1 MILTGDIGNTTVC
14 VCGVEKREAE
24 GHTAVFCT
32 KLETVPGKDGAA
44 YKAELRDALRKADV
58 EIGQIE
64 GAVVSSVVPC
74 LNRPIH
80 ACIRAVLGREPVW
93 ITCQSKTGLKMDVE
107 YPEKVGVDRIVDAAW
122 VAANCPLPA
131 VTVDLGTATTFNV
144 IDEGGVFRGGAI
156 AVGMATGLK
165 ALAAKTAQLPEL
177 RLDTVDSAIG
187 KNTEACMES
196 GAVIGAAAM
205 IDGLVARIEQ
215 ELGKPVTLVLTG
227 GMARYAEPFCTHP
240 HIYDPQLLAK
250 GLMLLYEWNVERPA
264 PEKIWLLLPA
274 LRA

>member
-1 MILTGDIGNTTVC
+1 MWMPPGWQQ
-14 VCGVEKREAE
+14 
-24 GHTAVFCT
+24 TA
-32 KLETVPGKDGAA
+32 AA
-44 YKAELRDALRKADV
+44 
-58 EIGQIE
+58 
-64 GAVVSSVVPC
+64 
-74 LNRPIH
+74 
-80 ACIRAVLGREPVW
+80 
-93 ITCQSKTGLKMDVE
+93 
-107 YPEKVGVDRIVDAAW
+107 
-122 VAANCPLPA
+122 A

-264 PEKIWLLLPA
+264 PRKFAAPAGPAAHRSFMEIVGWHAERLLPDHDMVTKEA
-274 LRA
+274 RDNRCKYGTVSLSWETMKTR